1 MDAIEIESPAR
12 LHLGFIDPSGS
23 GPRRFG
29 SLGLALDGLSTR
41 IRLSRAG
48 SAAEAYLA
56 ASDQARPELQ
66 RAARY
71 LETMRG
77 AFDFADPLSLE
88 ILEAIPPHAGLG
100 SGTQLALAIGFAM
113 ARLSGRQLTVR
124 QIAALTERGARSGIG
139 IGAFEQGGF
148 VVDGGRGP
156 DTTVPPIVAR
166 LPCPAAWRVILIFD
180 ASFVGLHGDAE
191 TAAFARLPPFP
202 EHQADRLARLT
213 LMQALPGL
221 AEGDYA
227 QFAPAISEIQTCIG
241 DHFAPA
247 QGGRFASPA
256 VARWL
261 AWFAGRGAA
270 CYGQS
275 SWGPTGFVIVASNE
289 EARSL
294 VAAAKT
300 VRAADDPVRFRSVAG
315 RNAGA
320 HINEF
325 EALQRDPRTSL
336 NS

>member
-23 GPRRFG
+23 GRRRFG

-41 IRLSRAG
+41 LRLSRADSEA
-48 SAAEAYLA
+48 SAYTV
-56 ASDQARPELQ
+56 ASDLARPELE
-66 RAARY
+66 RAARH
-71 LETMRG
+71 LEHLRRNFGYT
-77 AFDFADPLSLE
+77 APLCTE

-100 SGTQLALAIGFAM
+100 SGTQLALAMGFAL
-113 ARLSGRQLTVR
+113 ARLSGRQLPVR

-156 DTTVPPIVAR
+156 ETVVPPVIAR
-166 LPCPAAWRVILIFD
+166 QTFPTAWRAILIFD
-180 ASFVGLHGDAE
+180 AGFVGLHGDAE
-191 TAAFARLPPFP
+191 VAAFRSLPAMPA
-202 EHQADRLARLT
+202 QTADHLARLT
-213 LMQALPGL
+213 LMQVLPGL
-221 AEGDYA
+221 AEADFA
-227 QFAPAISEIQTCIG
+227 QFGPAISEIQATIG

-261 AWFAGRGAA
+261 AWFAGCGAV

-275 SWGPTGFVIVASNE
+275 SWGPTGFVITASAK
-289 EARSL
+289 EAHTLIDS
-294 VAAAKT
+294 AKAT
-300 VRAADDPVRFRSVAG
+300 RTPEDPVRFCSVAG

-320 HINEF
+320 RVQEF
-325 EALQRDPRTSL
+325 DIQPRGQHPF